1 MCVCV
6 GVGLLILKLVVICF
20 VIPVGKQTAMLNVV
34 CSIGEMVVSFLGG
47 PPGKERSTA
56 PEGMKLPVCREPTE
70 MDLYTLTDAG
80 SFCFELHLPKKGMW

>member
-34 CSIGEMVVSFLGG
+34 CSIGEMVVSLSLVV
-47 PPGKERSTA
+47 PQER
-56 PEGMKLPVCREPTE
+56 R
-70 MDLYTLTDAG
+70 DLQPLKA
-80 SFCFELHLPKKGMW
+80 